1 MVNSWYLITRD
12 VLARF
17 WQGFLNFI
25 PRLIGSTI
33 VFIIGW
39 FVSVW
44 IGRLTAEILKRLMFD
59 KIFESKGWKDA
70 LAKADIDISPSEFIG
85 AIVKWVLIIVSLLAA
100 VDILGWYQF
109 SIVLGRIVAYLP
121 NVIAAALIFVVT
133 VILADIIA
141 KLVKAGVKGMN
152 INYARLTGEAAK
164 WIIWIFGIFAI
175 LVQLGIASNLLLIL
189 FRGLVYFFVIAGGL
203 AFGLGGKDAAAR
215 FLEDLRNRMNKSR

>member
-1 MVNSWYLITRD
+1 MVNSWYFITKD
-12 VLARF
+12 VLMRF

-39 FVSVW
+39 FISVW
-44 IGRLTAEILKRLMFD
+44 LGKLTAEILKRLRFD
-59 KIFESKGWKDA
+59 SIFEKKGWKDA
-70 LAKADIDISPSEFIG
+70 LSKADINVSPSEFIG
-85 AIVKWVLIIVSLLAA
+85 AIVKWVLVIVSLLAA

-109 SIVLGRIVAYLP
+109 SVVLGRIVAYLP

-141 KLVKAGVKGMN
+141 KLVKAGIKGMR
-152 INYARLTGEAAK
+152 ISYAHLIGESAK

-175 LVQLGIASNLLLIL
+175 LVQLGIAKSLLLIL
-189 FRGLVYFFVIAGGL
+189 FKGLVYFFVVAGGL
-203 AFGLGGKDAAAR
+203 AFGLGGKDVAAR
-215 FLEDLRNRMNKSR
+215 FLEDLRDRLNKNQ

>member
-1 MVNSWYLITRD
+1 MINSWYFITKD
-12 VLARF
+12 VLIRF

-44 IGRLTAEILKRLMFD
+44 IGKLTAEILKRLMFD

-70 LAKADIDISPSEFIG
+70 LSKADIDISPSEFIG

-109 SIVLGRIVAYLP
+109 SIVLGKIVAYLP

-141 KLVKAGVKGMN
+141 KIVKAGVKGMN
-152 INYARLTGEAAK
+152 ISYARLTGEAAK

-175 LVQLGIASNLLLIL
+175 LVQLGIASSLLLIL

-203 AFGLGGKDAAAR
+203 AFGLGGKDVAAR
-215 FLEDLRNRMNKSR
+215 ILEDLKNRLDRGR